1 MVNEVFIEAKDAFL
15 KALGPR
21 ERRLFQACTSEK
33 LIEDIKQSE
42 VFRPLGSTVQSLV
55 DRISR
60 LESGLSPY
68 FAVVNLFVQSNPETA
83 SIVWGGIRLV
93 LQVSRVNFQ
102 SLTSLTSVS
111 LSS

>member
-1 MVNEVFIEAKDAFL
+1 MSLPISNGDVMVNEVFIEAKDAFL

-55 DRISR
+55 DRIS
-60 LESGLSPY
+60 SQIQKQHP
-68 FAVVNLFVQSNPETA
+68 
-83 SIVWGGIRLV
+83 
-93 LQVSRVNFQ
+93 
-102 SLTSLTSVS
+102 
-111 LSS
+111 